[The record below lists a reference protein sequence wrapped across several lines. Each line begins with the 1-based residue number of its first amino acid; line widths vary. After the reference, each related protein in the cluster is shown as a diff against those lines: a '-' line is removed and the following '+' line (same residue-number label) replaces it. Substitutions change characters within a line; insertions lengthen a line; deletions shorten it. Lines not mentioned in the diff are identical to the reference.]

1 LSDDRS
7 ALSPPKPLPV
17 DADATVRALQ
27 TGLAGLVAAAPLT
40 VGLAAEAG
48 LSLVAVAAA
57 PILVGALGAIIG
69 YRFGRHG

>member
-1 LSDDRS
+1 
-7 ALSPPKPLPV
+7 
-17 DADATVRALQ
+17 
-27 TGLAGLVAAAPLT
+27 
-40 VGLAAEAG
+40 